1 MKSCEEAFC
10 TDRIHGDFVCG
21 RVRWGRPRTWRNLSS
36 YGGHWHRGCKRVVWT
51 WRVGST
57 PAAAGS
63 ARFRSK
69 PSIVLRGKP
78 KSCPSGL
85 RSLQGRHTGRHSP
98 TSSEGAGGNGESGA
112 VATEGGEVLRKQH
125 DWSWGGR
132 LSSVSMETVPA
143 DRQHY

>member
-1 MKSCEEAFC
+1 MWQGAVGEAK
-10 TDRIHGDFVCG
+10 
-21 RVRWGRPRTWRNLSS
+21 NLAKPSS
-36 YGGHWHRGCKRVVWT
+36 YGGHWRRGCKRVVWT

-69 PSIVLRGKP
+69 PSVVLRGKP

-85 RSLQGRHTGRHSP
+85 RSLQGRHTGHHAP

-112 VATEGGEVLRKQH
+112 VAAEGGRCCASNTTGVGEG
-125 DWSWGGR
+125 D
-132 LSSVSMETVPA
+132 
-143 DRQHY
+143 